1 MPVELRK
8 RPPPKETATPQ
19 PAAKRGSS
27 STVKKLADKAKAA
40 ITGKTEEE
48 NGADATAPVAEP
60 AAQPDIP
67 NAETTTTSAAAP
79 VPDIAV
85 TKANG
90 SAAGSGKI
98 AVGETLQLDG
108 LGGTVQ
114 TNDGKDVTLK
124 ELIDQSFAGV
134 VLFTYP
140 KASTPGCTTQACL
153 FRDNYAPITGAS
165 LSIYGLSTDSPKAN
179 STFVTKQKL
188 QYPLLCDPNATLTT
202 AIGMKKPGP
211 GKSTS
216 RGVVV
221 IDKQGVV
228 RVWEQTGPA
237 KTVEAVL
244 EYVKTQGMTE
254 TGAPAAVAAP
264 PADDPVATEEAAKLA
279 NPDTKMDEVPLIS
292 TPSNAEQE
300 AATTAAEVGETAA
313 TLDKPVEGVKA

>member
-27 STVKKLADKAKAA
+27 STVKKLADKAKAVV
-40 ITGKTEEE
+40 TGKSEQ
-48 NGADATAPVAEP
+48 NGTSTTAPVDEP
-60 AAQPDIP
+60 TTQSEVPSSQ
-67 NAETTTTSAAAP
+67 TTTSAAAVP

-98 AVGETLQLDG
+98 AVGESLQLDG
-108 LGGTVQ
+108 FGGTVQ

-179 STFVTKQKL
+179 TTFVTKQKL

-211 GKSTS
+211 GKSTA

-221 IDKQGVV
+221 IDKQGIVK
-228 RVWEQTGPA
+228 VWEQTGPA

-279 NPDTKMDEVPLIS
+279 DPDTKMDEVPLIS

-313 TLDKPVEGVKA
+313 TLDKPTEGLKA